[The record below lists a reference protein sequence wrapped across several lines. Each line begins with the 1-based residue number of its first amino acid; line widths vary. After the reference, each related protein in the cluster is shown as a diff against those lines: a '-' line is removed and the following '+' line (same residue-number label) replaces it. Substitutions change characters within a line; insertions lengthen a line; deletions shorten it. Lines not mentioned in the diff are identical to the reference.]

1 MRAPGRLRI
10 QDIRAC
16 VQRHKNSPFASL
28 APMNKTIIK
37 WREESARN
45 AATFDERGVPGGESR
60 CERRGVDGADG
71 GLGRAQ
77 ERESIHNHV
86 AEVYFILAKIPEG
99 MLERAGFRIVRAD
112 YIGGGIA
119 W

>member
-1 MRAPGRLRI
+1 M
-10 QDIRAC
+10 
-16 VQRHKNSPFASL
+16 
-28 APMNKTIIK
+28 
-37 WREESARN
+37 
-45 AATFDERGVPGGESR
+45 
-60 CERRGVDGADG
+60 DGADG

-77 ERESIHNHV
+77 ERESIHSHV